1 MTHFLSIKDKI
12 FFSIIVPCYNAEKYI
27 HKLIDSVIA
36 QSISDW
42 ELILIDDGSKDNT
55 AGICR
60 EAAKNDSRIRYIYQ
74 DNAGVSNA
82 RNHGLKEA
90 RGMYITCIDSDD
102 WIEPNFLECF
112 KNGHLADINICGY
125 REIYTNGNIKGE
137 WAPISLYSKQPLET
151 YTVRNSF
158 FRTPWAVLFRHDFL
172 KAQKLSFMEKLSWGE
187 DTVFLLQATIAAQD
201 INFISDIIY
210 NYRYTGEGLTNAPKR
225 HYNMIQFLNI
235 YTEIRR
241 DVILKSSSAVKMMDE
256 LTLFLSMILL
266 LEVIKSPKNKNEK
279 LNFIRSIHHYIK
291 KLPLIF
297 ILKTK
302 VGRIRYAAAILSHIP
317 STLFAYQ
324 FYKKIV

>member
-172 KAQKLSFMEKLSWGE
+172 KAQKLSQGKGL
-187 DTVFLLQATIAAQD
+187 VA
-201 INFISDIIY
+201 INARGYSI
-210 NYRYTGEGLTNAPKR
+210 
-225 HYNMIQFLNI
+225 
-235 YTEIRR
+235 
-241 DVILKSSSAVKMMDE
+241 SSSSYDSSTRHK
-256 LTLFLSMILL
+256 F
-266 LEVIKSPKNKNEK
+266 
-279 LNFIRSIHHYIK
+279 H
-291 KLPLIF
+291 
-297 ILKTK
+297 
-302 VGRIRYAAAILSHIP
+302 IRYNI
-317 STLFAYQ
+317 
-324 FYKKIV
+324 